1 MFGLEFLAVG
11 AAFALTTWLIIVTAL
26 FLSGDD
32 DEED

>member
-1 MFGLEFLAVG
+1 MHGLEFIAVG

-26 FLSGDD
+26 VLSGDN